1 MIMGCG
7 TNCKED
13 CEIKIPRPAGTPGP
27 QGDQGPQGD
36 PGVPGSDGFEGGTGT
51 KGSQG
56 PQGDRGDKGDRG
68 AKGDT
73 GAKGIQGPAGVGV
86 TSTVKIEKY
95 GSKVTVEGGRLRM
108 DNVNGDEIDYF
119 NTPLCPPPGDTP
131 Y

>member
-1 MIMGCG
+1 MGCG

-13 CEIKIPRPAGTPGP
+13 CEIKIVCPAGTPGP
-27 QGDQGPQGD
+27 QGDRGD
-36 PGVPGSDGFEGGTGT
+36 
-51 KGSQG
+51 K
-56 PQGDRGDKGDRG
+56 GDRGAKGDTGPDGDRG

-108 DNVNGDEIDYF
+108 DNINGDEIDYF
-119 NTPLCPPPGDTP
+119 NTPLCPPQGDTP